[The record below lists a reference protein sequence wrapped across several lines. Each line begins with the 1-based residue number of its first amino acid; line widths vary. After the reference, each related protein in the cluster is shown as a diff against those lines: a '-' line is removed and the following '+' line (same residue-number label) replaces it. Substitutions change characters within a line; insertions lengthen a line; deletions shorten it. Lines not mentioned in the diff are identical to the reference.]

1 MKVKHYMTKDVFTI
15 TSDVKITDAVDIME
29 GNNFHRLPVVENNQ
43 FIGLITEEL
52 IAKGSPSKVSSLSI
66 YEMNYLFDKVLVKDL
81 MKTEVITISDDIH
94 VEEAAVL
101 MAEKDIT
108 VLPVVNDTNE
118 VIGIITHK
126 DIFKA
131 LIQLT
136 GYQEKGARVVV
147 ETKEDRIGVIAEI
160 SNALAQNEI
169 NLSHIFVNRP
179 DDVIEITLQTSGKEP
194 KAVKELIERLGYR
207 VIEVIL

>member
-1 MKVKHYMTKDVFTI
+1 MKVKHYMTKDVFTV

-179 DDVIEITLQTSGKEP
+179 DDVIEITLQTSGKEIGR
-194 KAVKELIERLGYR
+194 AHV
-207 VIEVIL
+207 

>member
-1 MKVKHYMTKDVFTI
+1 MKVKHYMTKDVFTV

-29 GNNFHRLPVVENNQ
+29 GNHFHRLPVVENNQ

>member
-1 MKVKHYMTKDVFTI
+1 MKVKHYMTKDVYTV

-29 GNNFHRLPVVENNQ
+29 GHDFHRLPVVENNK

-52 IAKGSPSKVSSLSI
+52 IAESSPSKVSSLSI
-66 YEMNYLFDKVLVKDL
+66 YEMNYLFDKVIVKDL
-81 MKTEVITISDDIH
+81 MKTDVITISEDIH
-94 VEEAAVL
+94 IEEAALL

-108 VLPVVNDTNE
+108 VLPVINESNE

-131 LIQLT
+131 LIDLT
-136 GYQEKGARVVV
+136 GYQDEGVRLVI
-147 ETKEDRIGVIAEI
+147 ETKEDRIGVIAEL
-160 SNALAQNEI
+160 SDVLAKNHV

-179 DDVIEITLQTSGKEP
+179 DNVIEITLQTSGSSSQY
-194 KAVKELIERLGYR
+194 VKEIIEEIGYK
-207 VIEVIL
+207 VIEVVE

>member
-1 MKVKHYMTKDVFTI
+1 MKVKDYMTKDVFTV

>member
-1 MKVKHYMTKDVFTI
+1 MKVKHYMTKDVFTV

-81 MKTEVITISDDIH
+81 MKTEVLTISDDIH

>member
-1 MKVKHYMTKDVFTI
+1 MKVKHYMTKDVFTV
-15 TSDVKITDAVDIME
+15 TSDVKITDAVNIME
-29 GNNFHRLPVVENNQ
+29 ENNFHRLPVVENNQ

>member
-1 MKVKHYMTKDVFTI
+1 MKVKHYMTKDVFTV

-118 VIGIITHK
+118 VILIITHK

-179 DDVIEITLQTSGKEP
+179 DDVIEITLQTNGKEP

>member
-1 MKVKHYMTKDVFTI
+1 MKVKHYMTKDVFTV
-15 TSDVKITDAVDIME
+15 TADVKITDAVDIME

>member
-1 MKVKHYMTKDVFTI
+1 MKVKHYMTKDVFTV

>member
-1 MKVKHYMTKDVFTI
+1 MKVKHYMTKDVFTV

-29 GNNFHRLPVVENNQ
+29 GNNFHRLPVVENNK

>member
-1 MKVKHYMTKDVFTI
+1 MKVKHYMTKDVFTV
-15 TSDVKITDAVDIME
+15 TSDVKITDAVNIME
-29 GNNFHRLPVVENNQ
+29 ENNFHRLPVVENNQ

-194 KAVKELIERLGYR
+194 KAVKELIERLGYQ

>member
-1 MKVKHYMTKDVFTI
+1 MKVKHYMTKDVFTV

-194 KAVKELIERLGYR
+194 KAIKELIERLGYR

>member
-1 MKVKHYMTKDVFTI
+1 MKVKHYMTKDVFTV

-29 GNNFHRLPVVENNQ
+29 GNDFHRLPVVENNQ

>member
-1 MKVKHYMTKDVFTI
+1 MKVKHYMTKDVFTV

-194 KAVKELIERLGYR
+194 KAVKELIERLGYQ